1 MKNLIATAS
10 LASLL
15 VLSSS
20 AVLAKDYYKRD
31 YDRHDYKER
40 SYHEREHNHGH
51 QEMARVIHVE
61 PIYREVRIST
71 PSRECYRDHDRY
83 SQTNSYTSTIAG
95 GLIGGVI
102 GNQFGKGSGNT
113 ALTVAGTL
121 LGGSIGHDMGNTS
134 HVNRYDRDEYCH
146 VDHRDHYEQQLDG
159 YFVTYRFDGQKYTT
173 RTDRHPGKYIPVTVS
188 VAPLANYRHYH

>member
-15 VLSSS
+15 VLSST
-20 AVLAKDYYKRD
+20 AVLAKDNYKRD

-40 SYHEREHNHGH
+40 SYYERDHHRER

-61 PIYREVRIST
+61 PIYSQVRIST
-71 PSRECYRDHDRY
+71 PHHECYRDNDRY
-83 SQTNSYTSTIAG
+83 SRTNSYTSTIAG
-95 GLIGGVI
+95 GIIGGVI

-121 LGGSIGHDMGNTS
+121 LGGSIGHDMGHTTS
-134 HVNRYDRDEYCH
+134 VNRYNHDDSCRMN
-146 VDHRDHYEQQLDG
+146 HRERYEQRLDG
-159 YFVTYRFDGQKYTT
+159 YYVTYRFDGQKYTT

-188 VAPLANYRHYH
+188 VSPSSNHRHYY